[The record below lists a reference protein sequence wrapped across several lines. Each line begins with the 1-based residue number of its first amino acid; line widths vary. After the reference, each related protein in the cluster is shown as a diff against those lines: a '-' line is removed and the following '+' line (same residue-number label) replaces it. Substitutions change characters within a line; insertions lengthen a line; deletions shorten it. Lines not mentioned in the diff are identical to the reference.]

1 MESLSQEL
9 KGQKVYLDANIFI
22 YALEG
27 IQPWAIVLHEIF
39 ASLEAGEW
47 QAVTSNLSVAECLV
61 KPFDLGRDD
70 LVQLYRT
77 ALSPRTHL
85 TIASLHE
92 EILVSAARLR
102 AQLQFKL
109 PDAIH
114 AATALDQGCTAMM
127 TNDAGFRKTPGM
139 RCVLLSDWVKA

>member
-27 IQPWAIVLHEIF
+27 IQPWAVVLHEIF

-85 TIASLHE
+85 TIASMHE

-114 AATALDQGCTAMM
+114 AATALDQGCTAML

>member
-27 IQPWAIVLHEIF
+27 VQPWAVVLHEIF

-47 QAVTSNLSVAECLV
+47 QAVTSKLSVAECLV
-61 KPFDLGRDD
+61 KPFDLNRDD

-77 ALSPRTHL
+77 ALSPRSHL
-85 TIASLHE
+85 TIASMHE

-102 AQLQFKL
+102 AQLKFKL

-114 AATALDQGCTAMM
+114 AATALDQGCTVML